1 MGQDV
6 EELRSKYKHSLQHLK
21 RIRDYEIK
29 IERSVIDIIG
39 EGALRI
45 FLRDVDGYLFSDSVL
60 EQAVV
65 HADSDEVSEE
75 EEARMN
81 LLFIEYLKQFV
92 QGRVDGVKKNIVN
105 SLGEEAYY
113 RICHYGELY
122 LED

>member
-1 MGQDV
+1 MDQDV
-6 EELRSKYKHSLQHLK
+6 EVLRSKYKYFLKNLK

-29 IERSVIDIIG
+29 IERAIIDIIG
-39 EGALRI
+39 EDALRI
-45 FLRDVDGYLFSDSVL
+45 FLKDVDGYLFSDSVL

-65 HADSDEVSEE
+65 HADLDEVSEE

-113 RICHYGELY
+113 RICRYSELC

>member
-1 MGQDV
+1 MWMGIY
-6 EELRSKYKHSLQHLK
+6 L
-21 RIRDYEIK
+21 
-29 IERSVIDIIG
+29 
-39 EGALRI
+39 
-45 FLRDVDGYLFSDSVL
+45 DVDY
-60 EQAVV
+60 
-65 HADSDEVSEE
+65 ADDTFGEVSEE

-113 RICHYGELY
+113 RICRYGELC

>member
-65 HADSDEVSEE
+65 QADSDEVSEE

-92 QGRVDGVKKNIVN
+92 QGRVDGVKKQ
-105 SLGEEAYY
+105 
-113 RICHYGELY
+113 
-122 LED
+122 

>member
-6 EELRSKYKHSLQHLK
+6 EELRSKYKYSLQHLK

-29 IERSVIDIIG
+29 IERAVIDIIG
-39 EGALRI
+39 EDALRI
-45 FLRDVDGYLFSDSVL
+45 FLKDVDGYLFSDLVL

-65 HADSDEVSEE
+65 HTDSDEVSEE

-81 LLFIEYLKQFV
+81 ILFIEYLKQFV
-92 QGRVDGVKKNIVN
+92 QGRVDGVKNNIIDL
-105 SLGEEAYY
+105 LGEEAYY
-113 RICHYGELY
+113 RICRYGDLY